1 MLVKLFAQKVG
12 LNPREMK
19 INCLILAWIN
29 ISCFKNTWNFFL
41 LHKNIWF
48 FLICPML
55 LILVQIRKTYFFV
68 THCII
73 SLLPIGQN
81 SFVSTLFQ
89 HVMLLT
95 YEHVL
100 FN

>member
-1 MLVKLFAQKVG
+1 MLGIFSCSA
-12 LNPREMK
+12 K
-19 INCLILAWIN
+19 IYD
-29 ISCFKNTWNFFL
+29 FFL
-41 LHKNIWF
+41 F
-48 FLICPML
+48 FNAFSFGANKENL
-55 LILVQIRKTYFFV
+55 FFV

-81 SFVSTLFQ
+81 SFVSMLFQ